1 MRRRNLI
8 FGLLAVVA
16 MGTAH
21 AQQSGKVYRIAVVHP
36 SHPVA
41 TLTETSFSPGIRAI
55 FTELRRLGYVEG
67 KNILIE
73 RYSGEGRA
81 AHYPEL
87 ARDVVRR
94 NPDVIIAIGNDL
106 VLDFKGATTTIP
118 IVGTFGTPVEAGIV
132 ASLARPGGNVTG
144 VSSNVGQLWPKR
156 LQLFRE
162 MVPQAKRLGY
172 LQTRRDREA
181 WEAQG
186 RPGDEVIWK
195 MGVTAP
201 VGPPLDPPVDEAAYR
216 RAFVGLTQD
225 HADGFM
231 VSDEVENFSNQ
242 KVIVELADKNRLP
255 AIYPLKAFVE
265 SGGLMSYGSKQS
277 DHGRGLAVIAD
288 RILKGAKPADIPVF
302 QPTKFELAINLKTA
316 KALGLTVPPE
326 LLATA
331 DEVIE

>member
-8 FGLLAVVA
+8 FALLAVAA

-21 AQQSGKVYRIAVVHP
+21 AQQSGKVHRIAVVHP
-36 SHPVA
+36 SQPVVA
-41 TLTETSFSPGIRAI
+41 LTETSFSPGIRAI

-81 AHYPEL
+81 EHYPEL

-106 VLDFKGATTTIP
+106 VLDFKAATTTIP
-118 IVGTFGTPVEAGIV
+118 IVGAFGSPVEAGIV

-144 VSSNVGQLWPKR
+144 ISGNVGDLWPKR

-162 MVPQAKRLGY
+162 VVPQAKRLGY
-172 LQTRRDREA
+172 LETRRDREA
-181 WEAQG
+181 WEAHG
-186 RPGDEVIWK
+186 RPGEEILRK
-195 MGVTAP
+195 MGVTP
-201 VGPPLDPPVDEAAYR
+201 VGPPLDPPIDEAAYR
-216 RAFVGLTQD
+216 RVFVGLTQD

-231 VSDEVENFSNQ
+231 VSDGVENFSNQ

-265 SGGLMSYGSKQS
+265 AGGLMSYGSKQS
-277 DHGRGLAVIAD
+277 DHGRGLADISD
-288 RILKGAKPADIPVF
+288 QILKGAKPGDIPIL
-302 QPTKFELAINLKTA
+302 QPTKFELAINLKTV

-326 LLATA
+326 LLAVA